1 MPRPKESLKA
11 KDFKSAI
18 LRLFKELK
26 PFKVMIIVAVVL
38 STVSSLLAI
47 FTPNVLSKLTN
58 KISEGLIINRDNL
71 NTIYTSVS
79 NDLSEDKI
87 KNFTS
92 KIIDLKKFSE
102 SGIDSL
108 KDSTYNGVLI
118 TKEDK
123 IKFLNFENTKELPD
137 SIASVLINDVV
148 VEGKV
153 IKGVDIAKLSGLMG
167 ISDQTEIYKKLDEMP
182 DSIREAIKPNM
193 DMKGIKNLAIFL
205 VTVYLISAIF
215 NYVESILMTEAS
227 NKFAFKLRSRIGT
240 KLNKL
245 PLKFFDQNQTGDT
258 LSRITNDVD
267 TVAQSM
273 DQSIAS
279 LVSALA
285 LFIGTI
291 VMMFV
296 TNGIMAIT
304 AILSSL
310 FGFIFMFM
318 VLSKSQ
324 KYFTLRQKELGNLN
338 AHIEE
343 TYSGLNVIKAY
354 NGSKIVNEKF
364 DDLNKK
370 MYVANKKSRF
380 LSGLMMPMMHF
391 VGNFGYVAVC
401 IVGALLVLDGK
412 TDFGTIVAFI
422 TYVRLFTSP
431 LSQIA
436 EAMTSLQTVAASS
449 ERVFEFLDEKE
460 MSGERNIVKK
470 LDTVKGNVEFKNVSF
485 KYDGNLENTINN
497 FSAHI
502 KAGSKV
508 AIVGPTGA
516 GKTTMVNLLMKFY
529 DITDGDITIDGV
541 SIKDLTR
548 SNIHDLFTMVLQD
561 TWVFNGTI
569 RENIVFNRENISD
582 KEVEIV
588 SKIVG
593 LDHFVKTL
601 PDGYDTVITD
611 GDSISSGQKQLLT
624 IARGILQNT
633 PLLILDEATS
643 NVDTRTE
650 ELVQKAMDK
659 LSENKTSF
667 IIAHRLSTI
676 KNADLILVMKDGN
689 IIEQGSHDELIEK
702 NGFYAELYNSQFEL

>member
-167 ISDQTEIYKKLDEMP
+167 INDQIEIYKKLDEMP

>member
-58 KISEGLIINRDNL
+58 KISEGLIINKDNL

-123 IKFLNFENTKELPD
+123 TKFLNFENTKELPD

-153 IKGVDIAKLSGLMG
+153 IKGVDIAKLSSLMG
-167 ISDQTEIYKKLDEMP
+167 INDQTEIYKKLDEMP

-215 NYVESILMTEAS
+215 NYVESILMTEVS

-529 DITDGDITIDGV
+529 DITDGDITIDRV

-676 KNADLILVMKDGN
+676 KNAELILVMKDGN

>member
-1 MPRPKESLKA
+1 MPRGKVNEKA
-11 KDFKSAI
+11 KNFKSAI
-18 LRLFKELK
+18 VRLFKELK
-26 PFKVMIIVAVVL
+26 PFRVMIIVAVVL
-38 STVSSLLAI
+38 STISSLLAI
-47 FTPNVLSKLTN
+47 FTPNVLSNLTN
-58 KISEGLIINRDNL
+58 KISDGLIINKDNL
-71 NTIYTSVS
+71 NTIYTSIS

-87 KNFTS
+87 KDFTS
-92 KIIDLKKFSE
+92 KIIDLKKYSVD
-102 SGIDSL
+102 GIDSL
-108 KDSTYNGVLI
+108 KNSTYNGVLI

-137 SIASVLINDVV
+137 SIASVLISDVV
-148 VEGKV
+148 IDDKI
-153 IKGVDIAKLSGLMG
+153 IKNTDIAKLSGLIG

-182 DSIREAIKPNM
+182 DSIKDAIKPDM
-193 DMKGIKNLAIFL
+193 DMNGIKKLALFL
-205 VTVYLISAIF
+205 IIVYLISAIF

-227 NKFAFKLRSRIGT
+227 NKFAFRLRSRIGT

-245 PLKFFDQNQTGDT
+245 PLKYFDQNQTGDT

-296 TNGIMAIT
+296 TNSIMAIT

-324 KYFTLRQKELGNLN
+324 KYFALRQTELGNLN

-343 TYSGLNVIKAY
+343 VYSGLNVIKAY
-354 NGSKIVNEKF
+354 NGSKVVNEKF
-364 DDLNKK
+364 NDLNKK

-380 LSGLMMPMMHF
+380 LSGLMMPMMNF

-401 IVGALLVLDGK
+401 IVGALLVLDNK

-460 MSGERNIVKK
+460 MSSERNIVKK
-470 LDTVKGNVEFKNVSF
+470 LDNVKGNIEFKNVSF

-497 FSAHI
+497 FSASI

-529 DITDGDITIDGV
+529 DISDGDITIDGI
-541 SIKDLTR
+541 SIKELTR

-569 RENIVFNRENISD
+569 RENIVFNRENISN

-601 PDGYDTVITD
+601 PNGYDTVITD

-676 KNADLILVMKDGN
+676 RNADLILVMKDGN

>member
-1 MPRPKESLKA
+1 MPRPKESSKA

-58 KISEGLIINRDNL
+58 KISEGLIINKDNL

-87 KNFTS
+87 KDFTS

-123 IKFLNFENTKELPD
+123 INFLNFENTKELPD

-148 VEGKV
+148 IDGKV
-153 IKGVDIAKLSGLMG
+153 IKDVDIAKLSGLMG

-460 MSGERNIVKK
+460 MSNERNIVKK

-516 GKTTMVNLLMKFY
+516 GKTTIVNLLMKFY
-529 DITDGDITIDGV
+529 DITDGDITIDGA

>member
-1 MPRPKESLKA
+1 MPRPKESSKA

-58 KISEGLIINRDNL
+58 KISEGLIINKDNL

-87 KNFTS
+87 KDFTS

-123 IKFLNFENTKELPD
+123 INFLNFENTKELPD

-148 VEGKV
+148 IDGKV
-153 IKGVDIAKLSGLMG
+153 IKDVDIAKLSGLMG

-401 IVGALLVLDGK
+401 IVGALLVLDSK

-460 MSGERNIVKK
+460 MSNERNIVKK

-516 GKTTMVNLLMKFY
+516 GKTTIVNLLMKFY
-529 DITDGDITIDGV
+529 DITDGDITIDGA

>member
-58 KISEGLIINRDNL
+58 KISEGLIINKDNL

-87 KNFTS
+87 KDFTS

-123 IKFLNFENTKELPD
+123 TKFLNFENTKELPD

-153 IKGVDIAKLSGLMG
+153 IKGVDIAKLSSLMG
-167 ISDQTEIYKKLDEMP
+167 INDQTEIYKKLDEMP

-291 VMMFV
+291 VMMFI
-296 TNGIMAIT
+296 TNSIMAIT

-548 SNIHDLFTMVLQD
+548 FNIHDLFTMVLQD

>member
-1 MPRPKESLKA
+1 MPRGKVNENA
-11 KDFKSAI
+11 KNFKSAI
-18 LRLFKELK
+18 VRLFKELK
-26 PFKVMIIVAVVL
+26 PFRVMIIVAVVL
-38 STVSSLLAI
+38 STISSLLAI
-47 FTPNVLSKLTN
+47 FTPNVLSNLTN
-58 KISEGLIINRDNL
+58 KISDGLVINKDNL
-71 NTIYTSVS
+71 NTIYTSIS

-87 KNFTS
+87 KDFTS
-92 KIIDLKKFSE
+92 KIIDLKKYSVD
-102 SGIDSL
+102 GIDSL
-108 KDSTYNGVLI
+108 KNSTYNGVLI

-137 SIASVLINDVV
+137 SIASVLISDVV
-148 VEGKV
+148 IDDKI
-153 IKGVDIAKLSGLMG
+153 IKNTDIAKLSGLIG

-182 DSIREAIKPNM
+182 DSIKDAIKPDM
-193 DMKGIKNLAIFL
+193 DMNGIKKLALFL
-205 VTVYLISAIF
+205 IIVYLISAIF

-227 NKFAFKLRSRIGT
+227 NKFAFRLRSRIGT

-245 PLKFFDQNQTGDT
+245 PLKYFDQNQTGDT

-296 TNGIMAIT
+296 TNSIMAIT

-324 KYFTLRQKELGNLN
+324 KYFALRQTELGNLN

-343 TYSGLNVIKAY
+343 VYSGLNVIKAY
-354 NGSKIVNEKF
+354 NGSKVVNEKF
-364 DDLNKK
+364 NDLNKK

-380 LSGLMMPMMHF
+380 LSGLMMPMMNF

-401 IVGALLVLDGK
+401 IVGALLVLDNK

-460 MSGERNIVKK
+460 MSSERNIVKK
-470 LDTVKGNVEFKNVSF
+470 LDNVKGNIEFKNVSF

-497 FSAHI
+497 FSASI

-529 DITDGDITIDGV
+529 DISDGDITIDGT
-541 SIKDLTR
+541 SIKELTR

-569 RENIVFNRENISD
+569 RENIIFNRENISN

-601 PDGYDTVITD
+601 PNGYDTVITD

-676 KNADLILVMKDGN
+676 RNADLILVMKDGN